1 MTDSRGTP
9 SKKANVTPKV
19 AISNQ
24 MSHMYEELLAA
35 RFGTMTDTKAAIRA
49 SLSRWKK
56 AGNLALAKRKV
67 LVALQN
73 DTTESFSECKKD
85 TTEAFQAVLDD
96 LKQQQESIM
105 HNLEAT
111 FRHNVSEIAKATA
124 EMDKTV
130 AKIYGVVEEG
140 KRLLHEEDAFML
152 WGRGFLYK
160 NLPLDAVPHLN
171 LVLKDEFPD
180 LTQLTI
186 APHQVALQH
195 RVRVNMAR
203 FLAAEMDSLMC
214 GNVYHNGF
222 RFELK
227 LQLNEA
233 HLACYLCLR
242 AWHEVADVRMTVR
255 FTLTLMDGP
264 AVLKTASATH
274 SFQDTH
280 DGWGWRRFVRLKKLS
295 DCTNVQFMIDFH
307 EFKYDFV
314 TDDRAQSMKR
324 DAAGDPLKEA
334 PQAADDNADS
344 LIGAVIDADLHES
357 QHA

>member
-1 MTDSRGTP
+1 MTDSGGTP
-9 SKKANVTPKV
+9 SKKAKVTHKV
-19 AISNQ
+19 AISHQ
-24 MSHMYEELLAA
+24 MAQTYEELLA
-35 RFGTMTDTKAAIRA
+35 RFGTDADTKAAVRA
-49 SLSRWKK
+49 SIGCWEK
-56 AGNLALAKRKV
+56 AEKLALAKRKF

-96 LKQQQESIM
+96 LKQQQESMM
-105 HNLEAT
+105 HNLETT
-111 FRHNVSEIAKATA
+111 FRYNISEIAKVTA

-130 AKIYGVVEEG
+130 EKIHSVVEEG
-140 KRLLHEEDAFML
+140 HRLMHEEDAFML
-152 WGRGFLYK
+152 WGRGFLYN

-171 LVLKDEFPD
+171 LDLKDEFPD
-180 LTQLTI
+180 LTQLTV

-195 RVRVNMAR
+195 RVRVNMAD
-203 FLAAEMDSLMC
+203 FLKAERDSFVC

-255 FTLTLMDGP
+255 FTLTLVSGP

-274 SFQDTH
+274 SFEDTH
-280 DGWGWRRFVRLKKLS
+280 DGWGWRRFVPLEKLS
-295 DCTNVQFMIDFH
+295 DCTVVQFIIDFH
-307 EFKYDFV
+307 ELSYDFV
-314 TDDRAQSMKR
+314 MDDIVQSR
-324 DAAGDPLKEA
+324 DAAGSVEGPA
-334 PQAADDNADS
+334 S
-344 LIGAVIDADLHES
+344 CG
-357 QHA
+357 